1 MPGPWVRSLAVYR
14 DPRVLSIVFFGFA
27 SGLPLLLVGPTLSA
41 WLRDKGVSL
50 TEIGFVTLVGMAYGL
65 KFLWAP
71 LVDRL
76 PLPFLTR
83 RLGRRRAWL
92 LASQGGLMA
101 ALPVLGSADPATP
114 EGLQAVV
121 TWGLVV
127 AFLSATQDIA
137 VDAYRTEILDERTLG
152 AGAASVQ
159 FGYRIGMLAGGGGC
173 LIVADLA
180 GWFAAYAVMAGLMSV
195 GVLATLLNPEPAAP
209 AAPVPSLAPRDRMD
223 RLLGRAREAAVRP
236 FLEFTTR
243 PGWWAILLFVAFY
256 RYGDSLL
263 GVMANPFYLD
273 LGFTKTQIGVV
284 SKGFGL
290 AMTLLGTAFAGV
302 LVARVGI
309 LRSLLVGGVLQAASN
324 LMFVFQAVVGPSV
337 PALAATIAVE
347 NLSGGIAAGAF
358 VAYLSSLCNV
368 AFTATQ
374 YALLSSLAAFAGR
387 LFASTGGAVA
397 DRVSWAEYFA
407 LTTVAA
413 LPGLLLLV
421 WMTRRFP
428 PAPVPRLGAARVQGG
443 DAGPAC
449 QDHSD
454 RKSPSCRRAT
464 GLTATRTGARTAR
477 ARAGGRRSGPPRDPC

>member
-1 MPGPWVRSLAVYR
+1 MPGPRASSLAVYR
-14 DPRVLSIVFFGFA
+14 DRRVLSIVFFGFA

-92 LASQGGLMA
+92 LASQAGLMA
-101 ALPVLGSADPATP
+101 ALPVLGSSDPATP
-114 EGLQAVV
+114 DGLRGVV
-121 TWGLVV
+121 AWGLLV

-137 VDAYRTEILDERTLG
+137 VDAYRTEILDELKLG

-159 FGYRIGMLAGGGGC
+159 FGFRLGMLAAGGGC

-180 GWFAAYAVMAGLMSV
+180 GWFAAYSVMAGLMSV
-195 GVLATLLNPEPAAP
+195 GVLATLLNPEPAPPPAAP
-209 AAPVPSLAPRDRMD
+209 AASPAPGDPIA
-223 RLLGRAREAAVRP
+223 RLLARAREAAVRP

-273 LGFTKTQIGVV
+273 IGFTKTEIGVV

-290 AMTLLGTAFAGV
+290 AMTLTGTGFAGL
-302 LVARVGI
+302 LVARAGI

-324 LMFVFQAVVGPSV
+324 LMFVFQAVVGHSV
-337 PALAATIAVE
+337 PALAATITVE
-347 NLSGGIAAGAF
+347 NLSGGLAAGAF

-387 LFASTGGAVA
+387 LFASAGGAI
-397 DRVSWAEYFA
+397 AEHVPWTSYFA
-407 LTTVAA
+407 LTTLAA
-413 LPGLLLLV
+413 LPGLFLLV

-428 PAPVPRLGAARVQGG
+428 PVRRP
-443 DAGPAC
+443 AGPPG
-449 QDHSD
+449 D
-454 RKSPSCRRAT
+454 
-464 GLTATRTGARTAR
+464 
-477 ARAGGRRSGPPRDPC
+477 PPGDQSQLAQ

>member
-1 MPGPWVRSLAVYR
+1 MPDSRSRALAVYR
-14 DPRVLSIVFFGFA
+14 DRRVLSIVLFGFA

-41 WLRDKGVSL
+41 WLRDEGVSL

-76 PLPFLTR
+76 PLPVLTR

-92 LASQGGLMA
+92 LASQAGLMA
-101 ALPVLGSADPATP
+101 ALPVLGSADPSTP
-114 EGLQAVV
+114 DGLRAVV
-121 TWGLVV
+121 VWGLAV

-137 VDAYRTEILDERTLG
+137 VDAYRTEILDEMKLG

-159 FGYRIGMLAGGGGC
+159 FGYRLGMLAAGGGC
-173 LIVADLA
+173 LVVADLA
-180 GWFAAYAVMAGLMSV
+180 GWFAAYALMAGLMSV
-195 GVLATLLNPEPAAP
+195 GVLATLLNPEPAVLASV
-209 AAPVPSLAPRDRMD
+209 APVSAPGDPLRRIL
-223 RLLGRAREAAVRP
+223 RRAREAAVRP
-236 FLEFTTR
+236 FLDFATR

-273 LGFTKTQIGVV
+273 LGFTKTEIGVV

-290 AMTLLGTAFAGV
+290 AMTLLGTGVAGV

-324 LMFVFQAVVGPSV
+324 LMFVFQAVVGPSL

-347 NLSGGIAAGAF
+347 NLSGGLAAGAF
-358 VAYLSSLCNV
+358 AAYLSSLCNV

-374 YALLSSLAAFAGR
+374 YALLSSLAVFAGR

-407 LTTVAA
+407 LTTIAA
-413 LPGLLLLV
+413 LPGLFLLV

-428 PAPVPRLGAARVQGG
+428 PARRP
-443 DAGPAC
+443 AGPAGIAH
-449 QDHSD
+449 DD
-454 RKSPSCRRAT
+454 
-464 GLTATRTGARTAR
+464 
-477 ARAGGRRSGPPRDPC
+477 

>member
-1 MPGPWVRSLAVYR
+1 MPDSWSRALAVYR
-14 DPRVLSIVFFGFA
+14 DRRVLSIVFFGFA

-41 WLRDKGVSL
+41 WLRDEGVSL

-71 LVDRL
+71 LVDRF

-92 LASQGGLMA
+92 LASQAGLMA
-101 ALPVLGSADPATP
+101 ALPILGSADPATP
-114 EGLQAVV
+114 DGLRAVV
-121 TWGLVV
+121 AWGLVV

-137 VDAYRTEILDERTLG
+137 VDAYRTEILDEMTLG

-159 FGYRIGMLAGGGGC
+159 FGYRIGMLAAGGGC
-173 LIVADLA
+173 LVLADLA
-180 GWFAAYAVMAGLMSV
+180 GWFAAYALMAGLMSV

-209 AAPVPSLAPRDRMD
+209 PVAPVPSSAPADPLRRIL
-223 RLLGRAREAAVRP
+223 RRAREAAVRP
-236 FLEFTTR
+236 FLDFATR

-273 LGFTKTQIGVV
+273 LGFTKTEIGIV

-290 AMTLLGTAFAGV
+290 AMTLLGTGVAGV
-302 LVARVGI
+302 LVARLGI

-324 LMFVFQAVVGPSV
+324 LMFVFQAVVGPSL

-347 NLSGGIAAGAF
+347 NLSGGLAAGAF

-407 LTTVAA
+407 LTTIAA
-413 LPGLLLLV
+413 LPGLFLLV
-421 WMTRRFP
+421 WMIRRFP
-428 PAPVPRLGAARVQGG
+428 PI
-443 DAGPAC
+443 
-449 QDHSD
+449 
-454 RKSPSCRRAT
+454 
-464 GLTATRTGARTAR
+464 
-477 ARAGGRRSGPPRDPC
+477 RSGTDPAGHVADN